1 MSDIRIHPMNED
13 FAEYLKDESRSVGE
27 AESISFPVTE
37 EEVREIVKEQY
48 AAGNRITVQGAR
60 TGLAAAAVPH
70 GGHILNLSRMDRVTA
85 LRKGEDGKFYIT
97 CQPGAILSQ
106 VKKNIESRKFNM
118 ADWSEESKKTF
129 IEFASAPEQLL
140 TPAPTE
146 SSATIGGIT
155 ACNASG
161 ARSYLYGPTRSRVTG
176 LRVVLADGD
185 VIALKKGEVF
195 AKGRKLTLKTE
206 GGKTLE
212 LDLPTYVLPKTKN
225 ASGYYVADDMDAI
238 NLFVGSDGTLGVM
251 TAIELEL
258 LPMPATIWAV
268 TCFFAEES
276 QAVKFVQKVRQEI
289 TGLTSL
295 EYFDGK
301 ALNLLRRQKEE
312 STAFA
317 QLPYIKKEYGCAVFT
332 ELHVNSDEEASAGLF
347 AVGDAMRACGGSEEN
362 TWVARNASERDI
374 LYFFRH
380 ATPESVNMTI
390 DRRKKID
397 PVITKLGSDMSVPDA
412 YLADVIA
419 MYEKDLNEQGFDY
432 VKFGHIGNNH
442 LHVNILPRNGEEYA
456 RGKEL
461 FKKWAGEVTRMGG
474 AVSAEHGV
482 GKLKAAFLMV
492 MYGEKYIA
500 EMAELK
506 AQFDPKGLFG
516 TGNLFTPVV
525 KEGGKA

>member
-1 MSDIRIHPMNED
+1 MAELKIHPMNED

-27 AESISFPVTE
+27 ADSISFPVTE
-37 EEVREIVKEQY
+37 EEVRQIVKEQY

-70 GGHILNLSRMDRVTA
+70 GGHILNLSRMDKVTA

-97 CQPGAILSQ
+97 VEPGAILSQ
-106 VKKNIESRKFNM
+106 LKKNIESRKFNM

-129 IEFASAPEQLL
+129 IEFSAAPEQLL
-140 TPAPTE
+140 TPDPTE
-146 SSATIGGIT
+146 SSATIGGMV

-161 ARSYLYGPTRSRVTG
+161 ARSYLYGPTRARVTG
-176 LRVVLADGD
+176 LRVVLSDGD
-185 VIALKKGEVF
+185 VIALARGTVF
-195 AKGRKLTLKTE
+195 AKGRVLSLKTE

-212 LDLPTYVLPKTKN
+212 IKLPTYVLPKTKN
-225 ASGYYVADDMDAI
+225 ASGYYVAEDMDAI
-238 NLFVGSDGTLGVM
+238 DLFIGSDGTLGVM
-251 TAIELEL
+251 TSVELEL
-258 LPMPATIWAV
+258 LPMPSTIWAV
-268 TCFFAEES
+268 TCFFEKES
-276 QAVKFVQKVRQEI
+276 QAVKFVQKVREEI
-289 TGLTSL
+289 KGLSSL
-295 EYFDGK
+295 EYFDHK
-301 ALNLLRRQKEE
+301 ALGLLRRQKEE

-317 QLPYIKKEYGCAVFT
+317 QLPYIKEEFGCAVFT
-332 ELHVNSDEEASAGLF
+332 ELHVNSDEEAKEGLF
-347 AVGDAMRACGGSEEN
+347 AVGEAMKACGGNEEN
-362 TWVARNASERDI
+362 TWVARNGSERDI

-412 YLADVIA
+412 YLADVIE
-419 MYEKDLNEQGFDY
+419 MYERDLAEEGFDY

-461 FKKWAGEVTRMGG
+461 FKKWAAEVTKMGG

-482 GKLKAAFLMV
+482 GKLKAAFLMI
-492 MYGEKYIA
+492 MYGEKSIG
-500 EMAELK
+500 EMAQMK
-506 AQFDPKGLFG
+506 AQFDPRGLFG
-516 TGNLFTPVV
+516 TGNLFTPVI